1 MTAIYNAQMF
11 KKFYSTLMARNGLLA
26 EAYLLQGRMPKSVFA
41 RHCLKKA
48 RIILSLEKLKIAF
61 FHETNV

>member
-1 MTAIYNAQMF
+1 MTR
-11 KKFYSTLMARNGLLA
+11 KGLLV
-26 EAYLLQGRMPKSVFA
+26 EAYLLQGRMPKFVFA
-41 RHCLKKA
+41 RHCLKENNEEFKN

>member
-1 MTAIYNAQMF
+1 MF
-11 KKFYSTLMARNGLLA
+11 KKFYSTLMARNGLLV

-41 RHCLKKA
+41 RRCLKENIEEFKA